1 MVRVVML
8 EGEPQV
14 RNGRARSG
22 LGLGMKAMQ
31 LRFMV
36 CTNDSAISLLGGKQG
51 RQGVKADVQRKGL
64 RRAGDARR
72 SVVGQ
77 VL

>member
-1 MVRVVML
+1 MGMVRVVMP
-8 EGEPQV
+8 EGEHQV

-36 CTNDSAISLLGGKQG
+36 CTNDSAIRCSAAS
-51 RQGVKADVQRKGL
+51 R
-64 RRAGDARR
+64 
-72 SVVGQ
+72 VV
-77 VL
+77 